1 MEQILRNQTSSA
13 SVESTADMQPKLKD
27 MHYIDGI
34 KGHGVYIYI
43 TTVLSMF
50 SSRKT
55 GENCRSANPK
65 EKESQ

>member
-13 SVESTADMQPKLKD
+13 SVESTAD